1 MKHLIFSDVHGNLF
15 GLKKA
20 LQIGDEHA
28 VDRRWCLGDLVG
40 YNAYPNECVELIRTH
55 NIPTVKGNHEA
66 LLFNEIGGFGRIAE
80 KAQHSLKI
88 TRRILLEEH
97 GEFLKSLPFLMF
109 LNPGIQLV
117 HANFRDLTRTINS
130 IEKARNEFQEM
141 KQRGLQIAFFGHTH
155 RPEIYEATPDL
166 EYIERI
172 TDWGQLQNYT
182 LKDEYWY
189 LINPGTVGVAR
200 HGLPYT
206 CLIFDVESRQVMFRS
221 ITFTKSEQEALQ
233 KRNREVFGGITPG
246 RIPAIVKEKLRRWYY
261 QYVS

>member
-88 TRRILLEEH
+88 TRRILLAEH

-166 EYIERI
+166 EHIERI
-172 TDWGQLQNYT
+172 TDWEQLQNYT

-206 CLIFDVESRQVMFRS
+206 CLIFDEESRRVMFRS
-221 ITFTKSEQEALQ
+221 IAFTKSEQEALQ